1 MRARCGVSGSPAS
14 SHLPLTLPAMRLAQ
28 ELRSRKIAAASPLP
42 QGERGRR
49 RLLWMMKTRT
59 RFRKPSCRSL
69 VGSRREWTMADDYT
83 IERTRSGFQYLI
95 PGTERRTL
103 PKCAKPEHSREG
115 DQYVIPGAEPITTR
129 ELLSRLAGKPIRPR

>member
-1 MRARCGVSGSPAS
+1 
-14 SHLPLTLPAMRLAQ
+14 
-28 ELRSRKIAAASPLP
+28 
-42 QGERGRR
+42 
-49 RLLWMMKTRT
+49 
-59 RFRKPSCRSL
+59 
-69 VGSRREWTMADDYT
+69 MADDYT

-129 ELLSRLAGKPIRPR
+129 ELLSRLAGKPIRPRRAQQGLKGARLFQSASRERLAPDEADDVLGLGEDRVGDVVGTARAV

>member
-1 MRARCGVSGSPAS
+1 
-14 SHLPLTLPAMRLAQ
+14 
-28 ELRSRKIAAASPLP
+28 
-42 QGERGRR
+42 
-49 RLLWMMKTRT
+49 
-59 RFRKPSCRSL
+59 
-69 VGSRREWTMADDYT
+69 MADDYT

-129 ELLSRLAGKPIRPR
+129 ELLSRLAGKPIRPRRAQQGLKGASCFNPPAGNG

>member
-1 MRARCGVSGSPAS
+1 M
-14 SHLPLTLPAMRLAQ
+14 
-28 ELRSRKIAAASPLP
+28 
-42 QGERGRR
+42 
-49 RLLWMMKTRT
+49 LWMMPERT
-59 RFRKPSCRSL
+59 RFRKLSCRSL
-69 VGSRREWTMADDYT
+69 VGSRRESTMADDYT

-129 ELLSRLAGKPIRPR
+129 ELLSRLAGKRSSRAARNRASRAPGCFNPPARNG

>member
-1 MRARCGVSGSPAS
+1 
-14 SHLPLTLPAMRLAQ
+14 
-28 ELRSRKIAAASPLP
+28 
-42 QGERGRR
+42 
-49 RLLWMMKTRT
+49 
-59 RFRKPSCRSL
+59 
-69 VGSRREWTMADDYT
+69 MADDYT

-129 ELLSRLAGKPIRPR
+129 ELL